1 MRSVL
6 AVHLEQPNAHG
17 DALPE
22 EPFGP
27 RDCLFERCRLSF
39 KGDGG
44 AIPSLASGE
53 LAGTVDAEG
62 VGVKRRLSAGDSFE
76 GADRDV
82 RRTGLRERLKRSRRN
97 LCVGVRRS
105 CLCTRTGF

>member
-1 MRSVL
+1 MQMRSVL
-6 AVHLEQPNAHG
+6 AVHLEKPNAHG

-44 AIPSLASGE
+44 AIPSLAAGE
-53 LAGTVDAEG
+53 P
-62 VGVKRRLSAGDSFE
+62 VGRLM
-76 GADRDV
+76 
-82 RRTGLRERLKRSRRN
+82 LRA
-97 LCVGVRRS
+97 
-105 CLCTRTGF
+105 